1 MKSIN
6 IHRTKTFSYNRSI
19 FLFLTLII
27 YFLLLNSCQVE
38 NGFQKK
44 KDYINND
51 STALISTHPSRPFKY
66 GFAYTIEESKKAYN
80 ESLIQFDIKK
90 GDVVA
95 DIGAA
100 SGWQEGIISIF
111 VDSVTFYIQDI
122 DTNYSNTEQLEKVVK
137 YYSNLRATPQ
147 TNKFKHVVGSEQ
159 LTNLP
164 DNKFDKIIL
173 INTYHEIS
181 SPDSIIEDIN
191 KKLKRNGKIII
202 EDAFSNDYNKI
213 RHSGC
218 NIKSKKLSE
227 VILELSNLGFIL
239 TNMAEPENSHYN
251 KLTFQKNEYYNTKND
266 SKSFINK
273 KSTVQKYITELDKLN
288 DLSVANDSLS
298 TLKIA
303 DFLKDNLDTI
313 TSVYKS
319 LYHYIGELSRA
330 WLDEKE
336 ILAALNVSKINVILY
351 NKDEYYNFA
360 VANYQF
366 VKGHKLIKKKDYI
379 SAINIF
385 KENVKL
391 LPENSSV
398 YQDLGYA
405 YMKTKQYDLALIN
418 YLKSIEINNP
428 YDPDNFNARRMIK
441 KINRHLLKSR

>member
-1 MKSIN
+1 MMKSIN
-6 IHRTKTFSYNRSI
+6 INLKKTFSYNRSI
-19 FLFLTLII
+19 FLFIILLIC
-27 YFLLLNSCQVE
+27 FLLNSCQVE
-38 NGFQKK
+38 IGFQKN
-44 KDYINND
+44 YINND
-51 STALISTHPSRPFKY
+51 SIAIFSTHPSRPFKY

-147 TNKFKHVVGSEQ
+147 TNKFKHVTGSEQ

-173 INTYHEIS
+173 IKTYHEIS
-181 SPDSIIEDIN
+181 SPDSIIKDIN

-202 EDAFSNDYNKI
+202 EDAFSNDYKKI

-251 KLTFQKNEYYNTKND
+251 KLTFQKKEYYNTKND
-266 SKSFINK
+266 SKSFLNK

-288 DLSVANDSLS
+288 DLNVANDSLS

-319 LYHYIGELSRA
+319 LYSYIDNLSDA

-336 ILAALNVSKINVILY
+336 ILAALNISKINVILY
-351 NKDEYYNFA
+351 NKYEGYNFA
-360 VANYQF
+360 VALYQDY
-366 VKGHKLIKKKDYI
+366 KGIKLRKKKDYI

-385 KENVKL
+385 KENVKR
-391 LPENSSV
+391 LPEYSFV
-398 YQDLGYA
+398 YHHLGYA

-441 KINRHLLKSR
+441 KINKHLLKSR

>member
-1 MKSIN
+1 MKSMNIN
-6 IHRTKTFSYNRSI
+6 LKKTFSYNRSI
-19 FLFLTLII
+19 FLFISLLIC
-27 YFLLLNSCQVE
+27 FLLNSCQVE
-38 NGFQKK
+38 IGFQKK

-51 STALISTHPSRPFKY
+51 STAIVSTHPSRPFKY

-137 YYSNLRATPQ
+137 YYSNLRTTPQ
-147 TNKFKHVVGSEQ
+147 TNKFKHVTGSEQ

-181 SPDSIIEDIN
+181 SPDSIIKDIN

-202 EDAFSNDYNKI
+202 EDAFSNDYKKI

-251 KLTFQKNEYYNTKND
+251 KLTFQKKEYYNTKND
-266 SKSFINK
+266 SKSFLNK

-288 DLSVANDSLS
+288 DLNVANDSLS

-319 LYHYIGELSRA
+319 LYYYIDNLSDA
-330 WLDEKE
+330 WLNEKE
-336 ILAALNVSKINVILY
+336 ILAAVNISKINIILY
-351 NKDEYYNFA
+351 NEYEGYNFA
-360 VANYQF
+360 LAYYQF
-366 VKGHKLIKKKDYI
+366 GKGHKLFKKKDYI

-385 KENVKL
+385 KENIKR
-391 LPENSSV
+391 LPEYSFV
-398 YQDLGYA
+398 YQNLGYA

-428 YDPDNFNARRMIK
+428 NDPDNFNARRMIK
-441 KINRHLLKSR
+441 KINKHLLKSR